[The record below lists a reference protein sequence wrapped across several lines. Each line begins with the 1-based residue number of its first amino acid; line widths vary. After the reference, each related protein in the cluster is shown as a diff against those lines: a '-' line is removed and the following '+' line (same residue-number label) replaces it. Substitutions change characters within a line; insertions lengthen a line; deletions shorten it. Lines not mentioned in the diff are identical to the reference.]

1 LAVTGR
7 KQVEVEEA
15 YLDDMGHRH
24 TRRIT
29 THRNVWTASVA
40 DAPSQGLSLKELPDK
55 ITEYIGHNT
64 SMERQAG
71 KTIPPSKNIKHPKLI
86 SGKIL

>member
-1 LAVTGR
+1 VEIADAIGQAGANPGDWISLAVTGR
-7 KQVEVEEA
+7 KQVEVEKA
-15 YLDDMGHRH
+15 YHDDMGHRH

-64 SMERQAG
+64 SKER
-71 KTIPPSKNIKHPKLI
+71 
-86 SGKIL
+86 